1 MIQFD
6 HMIFPCHGNC
16 PQRKFC
22 LPLHCREVLSLPSNA
37 VYGKG
42 FLSFFPLNSWF
53 IGAYANG
60 LTAELNIT
68 AVWTVGRG
76 SNPDGRKML
85 QMMMI
90 KMKIWF
96 LKPRNSNVKKY
107 RGYPI
112 EGDSARSV
120 YRGKLTLK
128 LFYYKETYVLSIHIY
143 YICTEIYYNI
153 IWHYHLVKKLLAI
166 FVTSENYRMTNHWA
180 QTKTCTREKNRI
192 GFPAFHYLLPLR
204 KTVKSCRHVYYH
216 FVWFC
221 SSSQSV
227 CRYAFRPPTVNL
239 FFNERLIAQYENV
252 ASFCYN
258 VPVLT
263 VLHK

>member
-85 QMMMI
+85 QMVMI

-96 LKPRNSNVKKY
+96 LKPRNRNVKQY

-112 EGDSARSV
+112 EGDCARRV
-120 YRGKLTLK
+120 YRGKLTLNYSTIKK
-128 LFYYKETYVLSIHIY
+128 LKYCPYTFIIYVLRF
-143 YICTEIYYNI
+143 TMTQFDTI
-153 IWHYHLVKKLLAI
+153 IW
-166 FVTSENYRMTNHWA
+166 
-180 QTKTCTREKNRI
+180 
-192 GFPAFHYLLPLR
+192 
-204 KTVKSCRHVYYH
+204 
-216 FVWFC
+216 
-221 SSSQSV
+221 
-227 CRYAFRPPTVNL
+227 
-239 FFNERLIAQYENV
+239 
-252 ASFCYN
+252 
-258 VPVLT
+258 
-263 VLHK
+263 

>member
-1 MIQFD
+1 MSQFD

-22 LPLHCREVLSLPSNA
+22 LPLHCREVLSLPPNA

-42 FLSFFPLNSWF
+42 FLSFFFFLNRWF
-53 IGAYANG
+53 IRAYANG

-68 AVWTVGRG
+68 AAWTMGRG

-85 QMMMI
+85 QMVMI

-143 YICTEIYYNI
+143 YICTEIYNNI
-153 IWHYHLVKKLLAI
+153 IWHYHLVK
-166 FVTSENYRMTNHWA
+166 NYWQFLSQVKIIVWPNTGRRR
-180 QTKTCTREKNRI
+180 K
-192 GFPAFHYLLPLR
+192 PALGKKIELVLQPFTVRFH
-204 KTVKSCRHVYYH
+204 
-216 FVWFC
+216 
-221 SSSQSV
+221 
-227 CRYAFRPPTVNL
+227 
-239 FFNERLIAQYENV
+239 
-252 ASFCYN
+252 
-258 VPVLT
+258 
-263 VLHK
+263 